1 MKICNIQ
8 PWKELLEHV
17 KSRFLYV
24 TLEVLPGNQGKL
36 QLIFKKDLYQMRVQF
51 TEKFQ
56 IIIGDSRQDLQ
67 SRRHA
72 SLDFGTDILSQD
84 LQQSENIAKITLQ
97 TKELAKALL
106 CTSFHP
112 NAIIFGLALE
122 EALVIYV
129 HWDPIITTYKIPHLL
144 IDKV

>member
-1 MKICNIQ
+1 
-8 PWKELLEHV
+8 
-17 KSRFLYV
+17 
-24 TLEVLPGNQGKL
+24 
-36 QLIFKKDLYQMRVQF
+36 MRVQF